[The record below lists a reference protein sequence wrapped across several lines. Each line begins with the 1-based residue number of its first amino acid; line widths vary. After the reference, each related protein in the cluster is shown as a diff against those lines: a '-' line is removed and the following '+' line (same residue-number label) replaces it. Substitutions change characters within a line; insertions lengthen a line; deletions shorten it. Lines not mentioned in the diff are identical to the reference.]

1 MTERSSS
8 QGRPDDWSRS
18 TYGAAE
24 QQYYDRGLTGSGPGN
39 LAAPRSGHSA
49 PRLPADSKGFLGTL
63 FDFSFTSFVTTTVIK
78 VLYVLIMIIT
88 VLGALAFTF
97 TAFTANATF
106 GLLVLVIGDPLYIII
121 VLALWRLVLEFFI
134 VLFRIAED
142 IHALRER
149 GELV

>member
-1 MTERSSS
+1 
-8 QGRPDDWSRS
+8 
-18 TYGAAE
+18 
-24 QQYYDRGLTGSGPGN
+24 
-39 LAAPRSGHSA
+39 
-49 PRLPADSKGFLGTL
+49 
-63 FDFSFTSFVTTTVIK
+63 
-78 VLYVLIMIIT
+78 MIIT

-142 IHALRER
+142 IHALRKR

>member
-1 MTERSSS
+1 
-8 QGRPDDWSRS
+8 
-18 TYGAAE
+18 
-24 QQYYDRGLTGSGPGN
+24 
-39 LAAPRSGHSA
+39 
-49 PRLPADSKGFLGTL
+49 
-63 FDFSFTSFVTTTVIK
+63 
-78 VLYVLIMIIT
+78 MIIT